1 MTAIL
6 LLLFLALPVLPAR
19 CGSAPRQSFH
29 LELARVD
36 AVVSPNLTDHELLR
50 RAVLRSLDRPG
61 TIARPGAA
69 GTGGSRKAA
78 AAEAPMLPG
87 GGEYLVK
94 LGIGTPQHFFSAA
107 IDTASDLV
115 WMQCQPCVSCYRQL
129 DPVFNPKLSSSFAV
143 VPCSSD
149 TCDQLDDHRC
159 RDEDDD
165 NACQYTYKYSG
176 NAATK
181 GILAMDKL
189 AIGGD
194 VFHGVVFGCSD
205 SSVGGPPPQASGL
218 VGLGRGPVSL
228 VSQLS
233 VRRFMYCLPP
243 PMSKTAGKLVLGAD
257 ADAVR
262 NVSDRVAVTMSSSP
276 RYPSYYHLNLDGLAV
291 GDRTPLRLNR
301 NATSPTTVGGRADA
315 HGMIVDIASTI
326 TFLEASLYEELAN
339 DLEQEIRLPRG
350 TASRLGLD
358 LCFIL
363 PDGVGMDRVY
373 VPSVSLSFDGRWLE
387 LERDRL
393 FVEDRAGRMMCLMIG
408 KTTGVS
414 ILGNFQ
420 QQNMQVLY
428 NLRRGKITFAKT
440 SCESTTR

>member
-1 MTAIL
+1 MNSKLL

-19 CGSAPRQSFH
+19 CSSAPPRSVH
-29 LELARVD
+29 LELVRVD
-36 AVVSPNLTDHELLR
+36 ALVSTNLTEHELLR
-50 RAVLRSLDRPG
+50 SAVQRSLDRPG
-61 TIARPGAA
+61 SIGRPGVD
-69 GTGGSRKAA
+69 TGGRKAA
-78 AAEAPMLPG
+78 TAEAPLLPG

-115 WMQCQPCVSCYRQL
+115 WMQCQPCASCYRQL

-149 TCDQLDDHRC
+149 TCDQLDEHRC
-159 RDEDDD
+159 RDEGDET
-165 NACQYTYKYSG
+165 ACQYTYKYSG

-181 GILAMDKL
+181 GTLAMDKL
-189 AIGGD
+189 AIGSD

-218 VGLGRGPVSL
+218 VGLGRGPFSL
-228 VSQLS
+228 VTQLS

-243 PMSKTAGKLVLGAD
+243 PMSKSAGKLVLGAD
-257 ADAVR
+257 ADALR
-262 NVSDRVAVTMSSSP
+262 NASDRVAVTMSSNP

-291 GDRTPLRLNR
+291 GDKTPRRLNR
-301 NATSPTTVGGRADA
+301 NATSPATVGGRADA

-326 TFLEASLYEELAN
+326 TFLEASLYDELAN
-339 DLEQEIRLPRG
+339 DLEEDIRLPRG

-363 PDGVGMDRVY
+363 PEGVGMDRVY

-440 SCESTTR
+440 SCEYVP